1 MGVCFVVDYISCSD
15 VVVLGNG
22 TCDVTLSVA
31 EFYVRLFRRYHLFR
45 NECEAVW
52 SSVDQ
57 LITTQLVAAEQNK
70 LVPCVHSSLAV
81 YHLTFFI
88 MHCLRCFDTAG
99 SASGRT
105 SGL

>member
-1 MGVCFVVDYISCSD
+1 MGVCFVVDYVSCSD

-45 NECEAVW
+45 NEREAVW

-70 LVPCVHSSLAV
+70 LVPCVHSSLAI
-81 YHLTFFI
+81 YHLTFV
-88 MHCLRCFDTAG
+88 
-99 SASGRT
+99 
-105 SGL
+105 